1 MGREAARAVGRRTMR
16 RLRWS
21 IVGAAALLLAT
32 SGYAEAAKTGG
43 GIVTGHIAFNPGI
56 APLGP
61 TCTASTVSSPG
72 GLSSHAFVLDTQI
85 VGYAGPITIN
95 ISGSTFCETFSAGS
109 GVLTGTISGF
119 QQLNQGKIDCPPGGQ
134 PLQGGFQ
141 RIFTQIRIRLAGPCE
156 INEFGTSNISFVG
169 ELNFVPDGLE
179 DGRPVGVLQPVTG
192 GQVRGPFAV
201 TPG

>member
-1 MGREAARAVGRRTMR
+1 MGREVEKAVRRGASR
-16 RLRWS
+16 RLRWTILAS
-21 IVGAAALLLAT
+21 AVLALAS
-32 SGYAEAAKTGG
+32 SGYAQAAKTGG
-43 GIVTGHIAFNPGI
+43 GFVTGHIEFSPGI

-61 TCTASTVSSPG
+61 TCTASTLSASG

-85 VGYAGPITIN
+85 VGYAGPVTIN

-119 QQLNQGKIDCPPGGQ
+119 HQLNQSKIDCPPGGQ

-141 RIFTQIRIRLAGPCE
+141 RVFTQIRIRLAGPCE

-169 ELNFVPDGLE
+169 ELNFMPDGLE

-192 GQVRGPFAV
+192 GQVRGPFVV